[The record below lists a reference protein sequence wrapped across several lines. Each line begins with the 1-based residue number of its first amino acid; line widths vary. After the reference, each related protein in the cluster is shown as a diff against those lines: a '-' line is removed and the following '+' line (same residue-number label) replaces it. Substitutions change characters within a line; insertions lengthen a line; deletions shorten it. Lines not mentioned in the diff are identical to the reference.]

1 MRKKNSGLGRG
12 LDAIFLENSLEKT
25 TAGGENIITILK
37 LSMIDPKSDQPRKYF
52 DKEALEELAAS
63 IRENGLLQ
71 PILVREY
78 GEGRYQIIAG
88 ERRFRACKL
97 AEIEEIPAIILERDD
112 RKVAEL
118 SLIENIQ
125 REDLNP
131 VEEALA
137 FKALSDEY
145 GLTQEELAEKV
156 GKSRSAIANST
167 RLLDLPKDVLEMVA
181 NGDISAG
188 HGRTLLGLKNREN
201 MLLLANK
208 VVEYDL
214 SVRQLE
220 EEVKRMNKMKPVVEE
235 EEEEL
240 PFVDYFREMELRI
253 QSHLGRVVKIKGSG
267 KKKSLTLFYEDNED
281 LDELDRITYTDYVG
295 LMMSSVTT
303 IINAITYVLVAF
315 VAVSLI
321 VSSIMIGVITLISVQ
336 ERTKEIGILRAIG
349 ASKRNVSS
357 MFNAETVIIGFTS
370 GLLGVVITYLLCI
383 PINMILHALTG
394 IANLS
399 AYLPLPVAVT
409 LVIISVLLT
418 LISGIIPS
426 RSAAKKDPVVALR
439 TE

>member
-137 FKALSDEY
+137 FKALCDEY

-281 LDELDRITYTDYVG
+281 LDEL
-295 LMMSSVTT
+295 LKT
-303 IINAITYVLVAF
+303 ICGKDFLD
-315 VAVSLI
+315 
-321 VSSIMIGVITLISVQ
+321 
-336 ERTKEIGILRAIG
+336 EI
-349 ASKRNVSS
+349 
-357 MFNAETVIIGFTS
+357 
-370 GLLGVVITYLLCI
+370 
-383 PINMILHALTG
+383 
-394 IANLS
+394 
-399 AYLPLPVAVT
+399 
-409 LVIISVLLT
+409 
-418 LISGIIPS
+418 
-426 RSAAKKDPVVALR
+426 
-439 TE
+439 